1 MRKILL
7 LIPLLMPLAGCA
19 TVGGHLAKLLHIE
32 RPAPLEVRPV
42 LAKASEVAAPSPV
55 DRLYRQA
62 RLKVEQ
68 RAYADALDLLQL
80 ARAKAP
86 DDVRVLNAMGV
97 VYDKIGRLDLSTR
110 YYQMA
115 LASDPGSRVVLA
127 NMRYSTALSEQL
139 AVVRTGRILP
149 VAPQAAAPAA
159 LAAAPP
165 PLQAPARNTSG
176 AIVLAAA
183 APVRLEAM
191 HAGRPLQ
198 IVDATGGG
206 ASQTSVRTYLASAG
220 WSLASGTPVA
230 GVQTPTEIRYPQ
242 EHRALAEALART
254 LPFKVVMADCA
265 ARCSGLELV
274 LGKDAPQR
282 LTPYSKEHVS

>member
-1 MRKILL
+1 MRKFLL
-7 LIPLLMPLAGCA
+7 LIPLLLPLAGCA
-19 TVGGHLAKLLHIE
+19 SVGGHLAKLFHIE

-42 LAKASEVAAPSPV
+42 QAKAPEVAAPSPV

-86 DDVRVLNAMGV
+86 NDVRVLNAMGV

-110 YYQMA
+110 YYELA
-115 LASDPGSRVVLA
+115 LANDPGSGVVLA
-127 NMRYSTALSEQL
+127 NMRYSTSLSEQL

-149 VAPQAAAPAA
+149 VAPQEAAPAA
-159 LAAAPP
+159 LAMIP
-165 PLQAPARNTSG
+165 APARNTSG
-176 AIVLAAA
+176 AVILASA
-183 APVRLEAM
+183 APVRLDAIRT
-191 HAGRPLQ
+191 GRPVQ

-206 ASQTSVRTYLASAG
+206 GGQKSLRTYLTSAG
-220 WSLASGTPVA
+220 WSLASGAPAA
-230 GVQTPTEIRYPQ
+230 GVQTPTVIRYPQ

-265 ARCSGLELV
+265 ARCAGLELV

-282 LTPYSKEHVS
+282 MGSFSKEHGS

>member
-1 MRKILL
+1 MRKFLL
-7 LIPLLMPLAGCA
+7 LIPLLLPLAGCA
-19 TVGGHLAKLLHIE
+19 SVGGHLAKLFHIE

-42 LAKASEVAAPSPV
+42 QAKAPEVAAPSPV

-86 DDVRVLNAMGV
+86 NDVRVLNAMGV

-110 YYQMA
+110 YYELA
-115 LASDPGSRVVLA
+115 LANAPGSGVVLA
-127 NMRYSTALSEQL
+127 NMRYSTSLSEQL

-149 VAPQAAAPAA
+149 VAPQEAAPAA
-159 LAAAPP
+159 LAMTP
-165 PLQAPARNTSG
+165 APARNTSG
-176 AIVLAAA
+176 AVILASA
-183 APVRLEAM
+183 APVRLAAM
-191 HAGRPLQ
+191 HSGRPVQ

-206 ASQTSVRTYLASAG
+206 GGQKSLRTYLTSAG
-220 WSLASGTPVA
+220 WSLASGAPAA
-230 GVQTPTEIRYPQ
+230 GVQTPTVIRYPQ

-265 ARCSGLELV
+265 ARCAGLELV

-282 LTPYSKEHVS
+282 MGSFSKEHGS